1 MSAVEKAYSYVKSGI
16 LDRSFGEGSF
26 LTEGEIANALGISR
40 TPVREAFL
48 LLKAEDLV
56 QLVPKKGTLVPKISL
71 REIKEVMEA
80 RILIES
86 FAAERLAR
94 MRGKIAPQ
102 LRTLLERQAE
112 VAEDGEIEEF
122 IRLDRQFHRTMV
134 GNSGNKL
141 LVKFYEGLRDRQTRM
156 GIRAVAYSP
165 ERMKRVLEEHRA
177 IVVAVEEGDAD
188 ELKRSIHEHLDAT
201 LAILE
206 EEALE

>member
-1 MSAVEKAYSYVKSGI
+1 MSATENAYSYVKSRI
-16 LDRSFGEGSF
+16 LNRSYPEGAF
-26 LTEGEIANALGISR
+26 LTEGEIAKALGVSR

-86 FAAERLAR
+86 FAAEKLAR
-94 MRGKIAPQ
+94 KRGKIAPQ
-102 LRTLLERQAE
+102 LRTVLERQAE
-112 VAEDGEIEEF
+112 VAEDGKIEEF
-122 IRLDRQFHRTMV
+122 IRLDRQFHRMMV
-134 GNSGNKL
+134 SSSSNKL
-141 LVKFYEGLRDRQTRM
+141 LVAFYEGLRDRQIRM

-177 IVVAVEEGDAD
+177 IVVAVEEADAD
-188 ELKRSIHEHLDAT
+188 ELKKSIHEHLDAT